1 MKASRYI
8 MSRDQMQSVWQN
20 ANWQKVIEVFGLEI
34 DQKRRGKSDEIWI
47 ESPFTNETNAS
58 LHLNIQKNIFKD
70 FSSGKGAQ
78 KGILNFCQELLRQQ
92 GTVLNCYE
100 VAEWMMTNG
109 VSTIPIQNKS
119 TNLNHNN
126 ARLKLRAEKE
136 KKGFVS
142 NKPVNVNL
150 LPHLRYKHPEL
161 DKRGVSEAT
170 CQYLGCGY
178 LPNRNFSHN
187 QSSPLNSRI
196 VFQIRGISEGQ
207 KRLKSTILTYTGRA
221 LTTGQ
226 EEKNGKYWSFPFRKG
241 LEIYNQDKL
250 LLDKEARC
258 QIKQFGLVLVE
269 GFFDVASLV
278 EAGCLNVGA
287 LMGSQISQEQI
298 TRLNFINTHIEISRI
313 TLFLDRDQAGYEGSQ
328 KARSLLKNSGFQA
341 DIFNWN
347 QTFCNSR
354 ASRVKI
360 PDKVKDAGD
369 MSFKQLQWLRKNDKI

>member
-1 MKASRYI
+1 MKANRYI
-8 MSRDQMQSVWQN
+8 MSRDQMQHVWQN
-20 ANWQKVIEVFGLEI
+20 ANWQKVVEVFGLEI
-34 DQKRRGKSDEIWI
+34 DQKRRGKPDEIWI
-47 ESPFTNETNAS
+47 KSPFTNEANAS
-58 LHLNIQKNIFKD
+58 LHLNIEKNIFKD

-92 GTVLNCYE
+92 GSVLNCYE

-109 VSTIPIQNKS
+109 VSTAPIQNQRS
-119 TNLNHNN
+119 NLDLNN
-126 ARLKLRAEKE
+126 VRLKLRGEKE
-136 KKGFVS
+136 KKGFIS
-142 NKPVNVNL
+142 NKPISVNL

-161 DKRGVSEAT
+161 DKRGISEAT

-187 QSSPLNSRI
+187 QSSPLNGRI
-196 VFQIRGISEGQ
+196 VFQVRGILEDQ
-207 KRLKSTILTYTGRA
+207 KRLKPTILTHTGRA
-221 LTTGQ
+221 LTAEQ
-226 EEKNGKYWSFPFRKG
+226 EEMDGKYWSFPFHKG

-250 LLDKEARC
+250 LLDNEARC
-258 QIKQFGLVLVE
+258 QLKEFGLILVE

-298 TRLNFINTHIEISRI
+298 TRLKFIDTHVEISRI
-313 TLFLDRDQAGYEGSQ
+313 KLFLDRDKAGHEGAQ
-328 KARSLLKNSGFQA
+328 KAFSLIKNSGFQA

-347 QTFCNSR
+347 QTFFNSKV
-354 ASRVKI
+354 SRVKI

-369 MSFKQLQWLRKNDKI
+369 MSVKQLQWLRENDKI